1 MIIDDA
7 KARIRAALKDAMKAR
22 DAELLSLWREV
33 LGALDNA
40 EAPALSTSAL
50 APSSSSIAGA
60 VEGVGAGDIARL
72 VLSADDVS
80 ALIAREVQERRAAAT
95 SYTGLGRVDEAAA
108 LSRQA
113 SALEALFAS
122 M

>member
-1 MIIDDA
+1 MNIDDA

-22 DAELLSLWREV
+22 DAERLSLWREV

-40 EAPALSTSAL
+40 EAPALSTSGL
-50 APSSSSIAGA
+50 TPSSSSIAGA

-72 VLSADDVS
+72 VLSAADVS
-80 ALIAREVQERRAAAT
+80 ALIAREAQERRTAAT
-95 SYTGLGRVDEAAA
+95 SYAELGRVDEAAV
-108 LSRQA
+108 LTRQA